1 MLLIQIQIKH
11 FSSVVDFI
19 NYPHA
24 SFNLL
29 LIASII
35 NALLDDPLQDSKQMR
50 LETLLNFGTPRKK
63 LK

>member
-1 MLLIQIQIKH
+1 VLLIHTQLKH

-19 NYPHA
+19 SYPHA
-24 SFNLL
+24 SLNLL

-35 NALLDDPLQDSKQMR
+35 NALLDDPLQDSKQKK

-63 LK
+63 N